1 MDRGGYGRGV
11 GHTVRRWNM
20 EGGRSNYRG
29 VLCRLQWIRTN
40 VVLGESEVVVTWDV
54 PETAVEGTYRI
65 KHFGYYR
72 YL

>member
-1 MDRGGYGRGV
+1 M
-11 GHTVRRWNM
+11 
-20 EGGRSNYRG
+20 
-29 VLCRLQWIRTN
+29 QWIRTN